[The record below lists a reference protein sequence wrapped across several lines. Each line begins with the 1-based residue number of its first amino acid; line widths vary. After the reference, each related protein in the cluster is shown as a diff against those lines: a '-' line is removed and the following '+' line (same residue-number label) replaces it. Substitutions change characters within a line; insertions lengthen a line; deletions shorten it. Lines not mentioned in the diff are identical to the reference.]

1 MVPKTDCDPRGC
13 SAGSGLERED
23 LPRFGGLDGPVRAG
37 SIADLGRR
45 IAKVADA
52 LLGSLP
58 QVLQSAAGSSTR
70 PSRLVREL
78 SLDKSLAS
86 RLVRSLRAESPLQ
99 LAHLAPSPIGLR
111 IVLDAAESRGVDA
124 TLITRARGAVSEFE
138 NLLEDMPGGRSSL
151 DALLS
156 TAVPEVK
163 ERTEL
168 SAKQTVYRA
177 MKQLLGLHCETNT
190 TALIL
195 QPSDSDPR
203 FADAIDLQ
211 QRLGICHLRPHTPVA
226 LHSATYG
233 TEGGGEGPRMETIQG
248 AVPQRGVETFLLPE
262 FCTQPLPAMCMYHE
276 GPHTILAL
284 DERKV
289 RLHSPI
295 TITTGFIVR
304 NGFLRHAQPDVWEEW
319 RCYLL
324 AYPSRMMVRD
334 LYIRDDLYVGS
345 MPEVRL
351 EFPLPPGAKRI
362 HSKDLPTRLTQLDLS
377 APVQQLGRGLFQAA
391 IAGVPRHA
399 RILAYAFE
407 QAGWDPARF
416 RGYRCR
422 IPYPVPMIST
432 GWWIPLPQEPRRS
445 TRAGP

>member
-1 MVPKTDCDPRGC
+1 MDLRGFN
-13 SAGSGLERED
+13 GLNS
-23 LPRFGGLDGPVRAG
+23 PGQVG
-37 SIADLGRR
+37 SISDLDRR
-45 IAKVADA
+45 ITKVADA
-52 LLGSLP
+52 LLGSMP

-111 IVLDAAESRGVDA
+111 MVLAAAESKGVDA
-124 TLITRARGAVSEFE
+124 KLIDRARGAVNEFE
-138 NLLEDMPGGRSSL
+138 NLLEEVPGGRSSL

-177 MKQLLGLHCETNT
+177 MKQILGLHCETNT
-190 TALIL
+190 AALIL

-203 FADAIDLQ
+203 FADAIDVY
-211 QRLGICHLRPHTPVA
+211 QRVGIRHLRPNTPVA

-233 TEGGGEGPRMETIQG
+233 TEGGGEGPRMETIRG

-262 FCTQPLPAMCMYHE
+262 FCTQPLPAMCMYSE

-284 DERKV
+284 DESKV
-289 RLHSPI
+289 LLHSPI

-304 NGFLRHAQPDVWEEW
+304 NGFLRYAQPGVWEEW

-324 AYPSRMMVRD
+324 AYPSKLMVRD

-351 EFPLPPGAKRI
+351 ELPLPPGAKRI
-362 HSKDLPTRLTQLDLS
+362 HSKDLPTRLTQLDMS
-377 APVQQLGRGLFQAA
+377 APVQQLGLGLAHAA
-391 IAGVPRHA
+391 IAGVPGHS

-407 QAGWDPARF
+407 QATK
-416 RGYRCR
+416 
-422 IPYPVPMIST
+422 I
-432 GWWIPLPQEPRRS
+432 RRPPKFLD
-445 TRAGP
+445 TADLNL